1 MDIQTIRK
9 TQKEVDEQLGLI
21 PKIQPNAD
29 DQEVMGRLKQVA
41 NMFYLHNARLSI
53 ITMVV
58 LKALKEGAILN
69 GNALELPE
77 GKSVKE
83 IIENL

>member
-21 PKIQPNAD
+21 PKVLPNAN

-41 NMFYLHNARLSI
+41 NMFYLHNAKLSVNA
-53 ITMVV
+53 MLV
-58 LKALKEGAILN
+58 LTALKEGT
-69 GNALELPE
+69 P
-77 GKSVKE
+77 
-83 IIENL
+83 